1 MLGRCCNLEIEGL
14 VRALRFP
21 ISLVYSNKW
30 VGEPD
35 KATFQACQVDNI
47 CLSSSSSH
55 IRLSFRA
62 SLFGRENQVKFLRPE
77 FHLQKPLVVQSWV
90 ERPTWERWNY
100 AVALLICNLGNPKG
114 SRQKKRI
121 FYNHADRKGKGAGG
135 STHAYSQPDCFF
147 LRLN

>member
-1 MLGRCCNLEIEGL
+1 MLVRCCNLEIEGL

-21 ISLVYSNKW
+21 ISLGSSNKW

-62 SLFGRENQVKFLRPE
+62 SLFGIENLDHQVEFLRLVL
-77 FHLQKPLVVQSWV
+77 HLHQPLVVQSWV

-100 AVALLICNLGNPKG
+100 AVALLICNLGDPIKA
-114 SRQKKRI
+114 SRKKTDSMDD
-121 FYNHADRKGKGAGG
+121 FSG
-135 STHAYSQPDCFF
+135 T
-147 LRLN
+147 L